1 MTEQEVYT
9 KIRPLLEG
17 YTEGLYWDFKKSL
30 YDTGEIIRDILAFS
44 NSSHEEDS
52 YLIIGVGEPS
62 SPNESTKIQLSTDDR
77 RRLNTDANFLYLPGT
92 WDVSGLSANDIE
104 SMKQFSAKLT
114 QTLACSMLISQPKCE
129 FYPISI
135 RKNLWLYVIIIKHVP
150 GVFISNRDILKESN
164 NGKIAVKQGVLYIR
178 IADTTTIG
186 TETKVAS
193 ATEHIRV
200 WKKYLDWQSSHGKVM
215 GQGTYSE

>member
-17 YTEGLYWDFKKSL
+17 YTEGLYWDFKRSL

-114 QTLACSMLISQPKCE
+114 QTLACSMLICFPLVR
-129 FYPISI
+129 SI
-135 RKNLWLYVIIIKHVP
+135 LSSVRFHPRRLLVGVVDLEQVTDCKVIIRFSLLHRSHPTSEITIQYLFSPVIKLL
-150 GVFISNRDILKESN
+150 NRN
-164 NGKIAVKQGVLYIR
+164 
-178 IADTTTIG
+178 
-186 TETKVAS
+186 
-193 ATEHIRV
+193 TEHIPIANLNRR
-200 WKKYLDWQSSHGKVM
+200 H
-215 GQGTYSE
+215 

>member
-1 MTEQEVYT
+1 MTEQEVYK

-17 YTEGLYWDFKKSL
+17 YTEGLYWDFKSSL
-30 YDTGEIIRDILAFS
+30 CDTGDIIRDILAFS
-44 NSSHEEDS
+44 NSNHEEDS

-62 SPNESTKIQLSTDDR
+62 NLSENTKIQLSTEDR
-77 RRLNTDANFLYLPGT
+77 RRLNTDANYLYLPGT
-92 WDVSGLSANDIE
+92 WDVNGLSANDIE
-104 SMKQFSAKLT
+104 TMKQFSAKLT

-150 GVFISNRDILKESN
+150 GVFISRKDIPKERN
-164 NGKIAVKQGVLYIR
+164 NERIAVKQGVLYIR
-178 IADTTTIG
+178 IADTTSIG
-186 TETKVAS
+186 TETQVAS

-200 WKKYLDWQSSHGKVM
+200 WKKYLDFLNHDGAL
-215 GQGTYSE
+215 GERIY